1 MVRIRTT
8 CTLDCPDTCSIIAEV
23 EDGRP
28 LRLKGDPDH
37 PVTAGFLCGKVASG
51 YLDRY
56 NSPDRLAH
64 PLRRVG
70 ARGEGRRERIGWD
83 EALDLVAARIRA
95 TVDRHGS
102 LAVLD
107 YGRAGSHSVLKLLNR
122 RFFNLLGGV
131 TTTCGSLCI
140 GAIQAAQTADFGAR
154 QPHDWQDLAHSRAVL
169 VWGRDPAKS
178 HIHLLP
184 FLRQARARGAPLVLV
199 EPFLTQTAAFVD
211 LHLRP
216 RPGTDGY
223 LAIGMAKHLFAKG
236 WVDQE
241 FLRRHVANAGAYRA
255 LLDGY
260 SMDQASRLCG
270 VPVAEIERAA
280 ELYGTRPPAAIL
292 AGYGVNNYRRGAQA
306 YRLIDALA
314 AITGNVGRP
323 GGGVSHG
330 RGLYDVKAFLAADIE
345 GHALARASR
354 ALPQPTIGQAILDA
368 QDPPIKLIVVTG
380 ANPVAQSPNA
390 PKVMRAFGSAEF
402 LVVVEQFM
410 TDTAKLAD
418 VVLPT
423 TTFLEEED
431 MIGSGGHR
439 FLGIVQPVAPRRGE
453 ARTDLEIFQGLAE
466 RLGFGAELAGSAGE
480 WLDRLLAPLAG
491 RGIARDALRAGA
503 AELPLPAVPYADGR
517 FGTPSGRIELLAAF
531 PAEAEPA
538 GDGLRLLTTH
548 TKRWLNSQA
557 MPEDQPGT
565 PAVAVHPED
574 LAAHGLAAGTDVLV
588 RSRVGALRARA
599 AADARVPRGC
609 AMIPQGGWIGR
620 GHGINLLTEDVTTED
635 AIMAAYYE
643 TRVRLEPAPG
653 PAGEPAP
660 PA

>member
-1 MVRIRTT
+1 MERLRTT

-23 EDGRP
+23 EGGRP
-28 LRLKGDPDH
+28 LRLRGDADH
-37 PVTAGFLCGKVASG
+37 PITAGFLCAKVAAG
-51 YLDRY
+51 YLGRY
-56 NSPDRLAH
+56 NSPERLLY

-70 ARGEGRRERIGWD
+70 SRGGGRWERIGWD
-83 EALDLVAARIRA
+83 EALDLVAEQVRR
-95 TVDRHGS
+95 TCQRYGS
-102 LAVLD
+102 LAILD
-107 YGRAGSHSVLKLLNR
+107 YHRAGSHSVLKLLGR
-122 RFFNLLGGV
+122 RFFNLLGGA

-140 GAIQAAQTADFGAR
+140 GAVQAAQAADFGGR
-154 QPHDWQDLAHSRAVL
+154 HPHDWQDLEHTRAVL

-184 FLRQARARGAPLVLV
+184 FLKRARAKGAALVLI
-199 EPFLTQTAAFVD
+199 EPFLTQTATHVD
-211 LHLRP
+211 RHVRP
-216 RPGTDGY
+216 RPGGDAY
-223 LAIGMAKHLFAKG
+223 LAIGIAKHLFARDL
-236 WVDQE
+236 VD
-241 FLRRHVANAGAYRA
+241 RAYAARHVANLEAYRA

-260 SMDQASRLCG
+260 TMEQASRLSG
-270 VPVAEIERAA
+270 VPRGEIEEVA
-280 ELYGTRPPAAIL
+280 ELYGARRPAAIL
-292 AGYGVNNYRRGAQA
+292 LGYGVNNYRRGAQA

-314 AITGNVGRP
+314 AITGNLGRP

-330 RGLYDVKAFLAADIE
+330 RGLYDAKQFMVPDVEGHGLAA
-345 GHALARASR
+345 ASR
-354 ALPQPTIGQAILDA
+354 ALPQPTIGQAILEA
-368 QDPPIKLIVVTG
+368 KDPPVKLIVVTG

-390 PKVMRAFGSAEF
+390 PKVIQAFTSADC

-410 TDTAKLAD
+410 TDTAAIAD

-466 RLGFGAELAGSAGE
+466 RLGFGAALAGSPGE
-480 WLDRLLAPLAG
+480 WMDRLLAPLG
-491 RGIARDALRAGA
+491 GLGITREALRAGA
-503 AELPLPAVPYADGR
+503 RELPLPAVPYADGR
-517 FGTPSGRIELLAAF
+517 FGTPSGRVELLAEF
-531 PAEAEPA
+531 PPEDEVE

-557 MPEDQPGT
+557 MPEDQAQT
-565 PAVAVHPED
+565 PAVAVHPDE
-574 LAAHGLAAGTDVLV
+574 LAARGFPDGAEVMV
-588 RSRVGALRARA
+588 RSRVGELRARA

-609 AMIPQGGWIGR
+609 AMIPQGGWIAR
-620 GHGINLLTEDVTTED
+620 GHGVNLLTEDVMTDE

-643 TRVRLEPAPG
+643 TRVRLEPALG

>member
-1 MVRIRTT
+1 MERIRTT

-28 LRLKGDPDH
+28 VRLKGDPHH
-37 PVTAGFLCGKVASG
+37 PITAGFLCGKVAAG

-56 NSPDRLAH
+56 NSPDRLLH

-70 ARGEGRRERIGWD
+70 PRGGGRWERIGWD
-83 EALDLVAARIRA
+83 AALDEVAAQVRA

-107 YGRAGSHSVLKLLNR
+107 YGRAGSHGVLKLLNR
-122 RFFNLLGGV
+122 RFFNLLGGA

-140 GAIQAAQTADFGAR
+140 GAIQAAQTADFGGR
-154 QPHDWQDLAHSRAVL
+154 HPHDWQDLEHSRAVL

-184 FLRQARARGAPLVLV
+184 FLKRARACGAPLVLI
-199 EPFLTQTAAFVD
+199 EPFLTQTATFVD
-211 LHLRP
+211 LHVRP
-216 RPGTDGY
+216 RPGGDGY
-223 LAIGMAKHLFAKG
+223 LAIGIAKHLFARG
-236 WVDQE
+236 WVDGDH
-241 FLRRHVANAGAYRA
+241 LRAHVANAEAYRA
-255 LLDGY
+255 LLGRY
-260 SMDQASRLCG
+260 TMDQISRLSG
-270 VPVAEIERAA
+270 VPAGEIERVAEI
-280 ELYGTRPPAAIL
+280 YGTRRPAAIL
-292 AGYGVNNYRRGAQA
+292 VGYGVNNYRRGAQA

-330 RGLYDVKAFLAADIE
+330 RGLYDAKAVLTADIE

-368 QDPPIKLIVVTG
+368 HEPPIKLIFVTG
-380 ANPVAQSPNA
+380 SNPVAQSPNA
-390 PKVMRAFGSAEF
+390 PKVLRAFTSVDF

-410 TDTAKLAD
+410 TDTAKIAD

-439 FLGIVQPVAPRRGE
+439 FLGIVRPVAPRRGE
-453 ARTDLEIFQGLAE
+453 ARTDLEIFQGLAQ
-466 RLGFGAELAGSAGE
+466 RLGFGLELAGSPGE
-480 WLDRLLAPLAG
+480 WLDRLLAPAASH
-491 RGIARDALRAGA
+491 GISREALRGGA
-503 AELPLPAVPYADGR
+503 RELPLPAVPYGDGR
-517 FGTPSGRIELLAAF
+517 FATPSGRIELLAELA
-531 PAEAEPA
+531 PEEEPEDA
-538 GDGLRLLTTH
+538 GLRLLTTH

-557 MPEDQPGT
+557 MPEDQEGL
-565 PAVAVHPED
+565 PALAVHPED
-574 LAAHGLAAGTDVLV
+574 LAAQRVTAGAELVV
-588 RSRVGALRARA
+588 RSRVGALRVRA
-599 AADARVPRGC
+599 AADPRVPRGC
-609 AMIPQGGWIGR
+609 AMLPQGGWIAR
-620 GHGINLLTEDVTTED
+620 GHGVNLLTEDVMTED

-643 TRVRLEPAPG
+643 TRVRLEPV
-653 PAGEPAP
+653 P